1 MKKVKTI
8 IRKEWAEVFKNRM
21 VVFSV
26 IFMPLLFTA
35 LPLILLFATSESG
48 LGDLSTDMPAQ
59 FSRFC
64 SPTLTAGECFQVY
77 LASQFIILFLM
88 MPLMIPVNIAAYSI
102 VGEKTTH
109 SLEPLLA
116 TPITTAEL
124 LAGKNLAAVLPAVG
138 ATWAGFAVY
147 CLGTIIITSPQVAA
161 ALLSTTWFIAILL
174 LGPLMAVLSVN
185 FSIMVSSRVNRS
197 ALCRANFDCNYPA
210 RPDII
215 CRSDFWFLFRKPAG
229 HLDRNPGSAAA
240 GLARNLPG
248 YPTFSTRDDFNP
260 LEIAK
265 TRRKNDEK
273 YSNLLSRLPGI
284 YCGGCRYSTSR
295 SAR

>member
-1 MKKVKTI
+1 
-8 IRKEWAEVFKNRM
+8 
-21 VVFSV
+21 
-26 IFMPLLFTA
+26 
-35 LPLILLFATSESG
+35 
-48 LGDLSTDMPAQ
+48 
-59 FSRFC
+59 
-64 SPTLTAGECFQVY
+64 
-77 LASQFIILFLM
+77 M

-185 FSIMVSSRVNRS
+185 FSIMVSSRVNDPRS
-197 ALCRANFDCNYPA
+197 AEQISTV
-210 RPDII
+210 II
-215 CRSDFWFLFRKPAG
+215 LPVLILFVGQISGFFFVSQQVIWIVTLGALL
-229 HLDRNPGSAAA
+229 LDLLVIY
-240 GLARNLPG
+240 LAVQLFQRETN
-248 YPTFSTRDDFNP
+248 FNP

-265 TRRKNDEK
+265 TRSKK
-273 YSNLLSRLPGI
+273 
-284 YCGGCRYSTSR
+284 
-295 SAR
+295 